1 MDHSR
6 VPEPGAGWPLHGRD
20 EELARLT
27 RALTG
32 TRCKGLVVFGQA
44 GVGKSRLAEEIL
56 AVAERCGFRTGRA
69 VASTAAGTVPLGAIA
84 HLLPTGVDLSDPVR
98 GFAAVA
104 DALRGG
110 SGDGSGGGPGHG
122 SGGRSRDG
130 SGPRSGRDR
139 RAPTAV
145 FVDDI
150 HLLDATSAMLLRQL
164 MDAGVITLIAT
175 IRTGEEPNEAV
186 EALTS
191 GEAIHHAELGV
202 FDLRRT
208 EGLLEKVLGG
218 PVGSTTV
225 RDLHEVS
232 GGNVLFLRELVR
244 GALESGALTSD
255 GEVWEAR
262 TETWEE
268 RTGADPAAHPAAH
281 STARSTPHSAARPA
295 THPDAPPVAP
305 PAAVRTHHRT
315 AHWTTLRLSELI
327 RVKVDAVAG
336 PGRDALELLA
346 CCGALP
352 LAALE
357 TAAPQHVLADLER
370 KGLIRFG
377 TDGRRTRVSLA
388 HPLYEEVLRNSVPA
402 LRHRAIQLE
411 QAARIEEFGARRR
424 GDALR
429 IATWR
434 LDATGK
440 ADPALLLRAAHLAHY
455 AHDHPRTLTFLD
467 ALPETHHDSG
477 TRLVQGEAYFLTGR
491 WDKAEAVLAQAG
503 ESARDEAERIAI
515 TVTRTTNLLVSNA
528 PLDEILEVNEAAR
541 SAVSFE
547 PVRELLLVNEG
558 FIRLASGQPVDGLRL
573 LELLEPEAARALD
586 RRMWLCAAAVRTL
599 ALALAGRVG
608 DAVDWA
614 ERAYAAHVLTD
625 EESRPAHP
633 AVQHGTMVLALAEA
647 GRLAEAA
654 ALGESV
660 SGELARH
667 SPLLRIFPALLNA
680 RTQWLAGHPA
690 TARRMY
696 AELAALARR
705 EQQVKLLRIA
715 LSGVAACAAVLGDA
729 EAAGNALAELEPMA
743 GGSPGYLSV
752 GEERLGEAWLSAS
765 GGHRGKARKMLL
777 EAAEAARST
786 GHITSEGLLLTD
798 VARLGGAAEV
808 AGRLAEIA
816 QRCDG
821 ALASVRARLAG
832 ALAAGEPEQL
842 MEVSE
847 ELEALGAHLPA
858 AEAAAAA
865 GRVWHRRGERR
876 RATAASVRS
885 GTIAET
891 HCEGARTPL
900 LETVGAAAPL
910 TDREWEIAGLAA
922 AGEQSKEIAAELAL
936 SVRTVDN
943 HLQKAYAKLGIATR
957 RELAARLGESGQPG
971 RGRTA

>member
-27 RALTG
+27 RALTEE
-32 TRCKGLVVFGQA
+32 RCKGLVVFGQA

-56 AVAERCGFRTGRA
+56 AVAERSGFRTGRA

-104 DALRGG
+104 DALRGV
-110 SGDGSGGGPGHG
+110 SGDGSRGGSDERRSGSGSAARGGPG
-122 SGGRSRDG
+122 S
-130 SGPRSGRDR
+130 SGPRSRPRPGRDR

-244 GALESGALTSD
+244 GALENGALTSD

-268 RTGADPAAHPAAH
+268 GTGAAPATRTGTHTAAQ
-281 STARSTPHSAARPA
+281 
-295 THPDAPPVAP
+295 
-305 PAAVRTHHRT
+305 RT
-315 AHWTTLRLSELI
+315 APWTTLRLSELI

-357 TAAPQHVLADLER
+357 TAAPQHVLTDLER
-370 KGLIRFG
+370 DGLIRFG

-388 HPLYEEVLRNSVPA
+388 HPLYEEVLRNAVPA

-455 AHDHPRTLTFLD
+455 AHDHPRTLTFLN
-467 ALPETHHDSG
+467 ALPESHHDAG
-477 TRLVQGEAYFLTGR
+477 TRLVQGEAYFLTGS
-491 WDKAEAVLAQAG
+491 WDLADAVLAQAG
-503 ESARDEAERIAI
+503 ETARDEAERIAI

-541 SAVSFE
+541 TAASFE

-558 FIRLASGQPVDGLRL
+558 FIRLASGQPVAGLKL
-573 LELLEPEAARALD
+573 LELLEPEAYQALD

-599 ALALAGRVG
+599 ALVLVGRVG
-608 DAVDWA
+608 DAVEWA
-614 ERAYAAHVLTD
+614 ERAHAAHVLTD

-633 AVQHGTMVLALAEA
+633 AVQQGTMVLALAEG

-660 SGELARH
+660 SSELARH

-705 EQQVKLLRIA
+705 ERQAKLLRIA
-715 LSGVAACAAVLGDA
+715 LSGLAACAAVLGDP
-729 EAAGNALAELEPMA
+729 EAAGNALTELDSMA

-765 GGHRGKARKMLL
+765 GGHRSKARKVLL

-798 VARLGGAAEV
+798 VARLGGAADV
-808 AGRLAEIA
+808 AARLAEIA

-821 ALASVRARLAG
+821 ALASVRARLAA

-842 MEVSE
+842 MEASE

-865 GRVWHRRGERR
+865 ARVWLRRGERR

-885 GTIAET
+885 GTVAET

-900 LETVGAAAPL
+900 LETVGAAASL
-910 TDREWEIAGLAA
+910 TDREREIADLAA

-957 RELAARLGESGQPG
+957 RELAARLGHLGQAGP
-971 RGRTA
+971 GRTA